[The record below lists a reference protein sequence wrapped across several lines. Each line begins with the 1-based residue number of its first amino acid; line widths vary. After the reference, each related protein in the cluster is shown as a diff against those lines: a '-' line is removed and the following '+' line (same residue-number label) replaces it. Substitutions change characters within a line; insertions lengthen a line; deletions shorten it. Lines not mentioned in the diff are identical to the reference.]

1 MERERRRQE
10 VALVG
15 QERARARGEHA
26 LLSVRLDEAHSQMMS
41 ELQKLDAGDRAQRAR
56 DVQRPRLPSTA
67 AAESEFERVFAS
79 AEQQASVPA
88 APAAAAAAAAAA
100 KVMRRTSGRE
110 PAPGLPA
117 RKPACAPPPARAP
130 TQPAA
135 RSAATVEEVTP
146 LRSADRA
153 HVKEPAAHGL
163 HMSKPRSDAAQL
175 LGRRR
180 ELDATENWAAPR
192 AEEEGV
198 IEVGEH
204 FTQRGSRPA
213 QRKTQAARGLASSTK
228 LDDMTTQRAPTRN
241 AIGGGAAITARA
253 QPSGVVELSCHA
265 ASSMSLAEQA
275 AAHPFLAAFMPRDV
289 DVHATL
295 DGVLAGQAA
304 GADAGAS
311 ETLAGARPASPT
323 SALLA
328 RAAPDTT
335 AALAAMH
342 AWESAEPAPAE
353 GFRRRPPPSYSEC
366 FGEGAATAHAEG
378 HPSVRAGDGPLPSFA
393 LPALKPMPAMSDA
406 AVEQVVDQAVGQAGK
421 GRHAADAPARGAV
434 EAALQ
439 LSAPHLTPW
448 PEPQGAGPQYP
459 VRPAQLP
466 VPPPVPPP
474 TVPAAGPAGRQYP
487 ESSLLS
493 RAQLQAQYEARV
505 TPPPRVAAE
514 PPRAEPSAVDGA
526 SVKASAPPRS
536 ACAAREE
543 RERAALE
550 TSWVATPAADQ
561 AARLQAEAD
570 AAAHRAHLD
579 RLPPASEAAEEVLLG
594 KFASAGCVCPSI
606 LGRGSCASSD
616 LTGCGS
622 IIDSSVFSESMGV
635 AASPDS
641 QAMAR
646 FLSDTKDL
654 LAASAATVADSV
666 PAELARDMARDE
678 VRRHGTPGA
687 CFTMDDVFPDD
698 GDSSLGASLSASLS
712 APPGRFAE
720 LLSDP
725 AALDRLSDSELAAQI
740 QMLSEA
746 ATPAGD
752 LSGGLFD
759 SSAGDSAESLGISAL
774 SPAARAILDG
784 GVGAALGED
793 LCGGL
798 EDSSQ
803 SGGSPSGLSA
813 GLDVHALYEHA
824 EPGSDLALELLKLMH
839 TGEEVPGSLFSLAER
854 LDIAPPRAGAH
865 ERRERKAAAHD
876 LEMEFMASA
885 AAAAADRRRPAAQ
898 ELLGR
903 PPPLPE
909 ESDDDADALGGGYS
923 GLGGLG
929 ELGAEDSSFDEI
941 AAFAGSLDVGA
952 TASSRLPANAAS
964 PSSDLA
970 AISSALAAQGAE
982 HAALL
987 AAADDFLAAAPA
999 LNLGE
1004 ADLALISPLDIT
1016 HPIPDLALLDA
1027 SVPASPPPP
1036 SPPPSASASPAYD
1049 SPPPPPA
1056 SPPPPSPPPSAP
1068 TSSAGGSG
1076 GSWIQPTLR
1085 PSKDPKTAAADGVVV
1100 QRALWPEQTP
1110 EEMPEQMQEQIAP
1123 SQQEAADTACLT
1135 GDGPLGGGTLVA
1147 QQQGAEHAALLA
1159 AAADSLAAAPALNL
1173 CEAGP
1178 GSPPFAQPS
1187 AWQHEDDE
1195 QSELDHLS
1203 AEVGPK
1209 VSARS
1214 ARFLQ
1219 RSDERRREAAA
1230 AAAAAIAASMPSPLA
1245 KLACHRGTP
1254 TIFHRPADGDEPSP
1268 ATSAGPDRRS
1278 ARTALTFEP
1287 VTTHTRETKR
1297 PPPAARDPTGRHP
1310 TNAPHS
1316 APPRAGPRRAAP
1328 PNPMQPRAKTARQA
1342 RAKEPATRPS
1352 PFSVQITT
1360 RSAESGDRLLASA
1373 AAMASPAY
1381 QALMTSPAPGIGA
1394 QFVATEATRP
1404 RW

>member
-56 DVQRPRLPSTA
+56 DVQRPRLPSAA

-79 AEQQASVPA
+79 AEQQASVPT

-180 ELDATENWAAPR
+180 ELDATESWAAPR

-335 AALAAMH
+335 AALAAMR

-366 FGEGAATAHAEG
+366 FGEDAAAAHAEG

-406 AVEQVVDQAVGQAGK
+406 AVEQVVEQAVGQAGK
-421 GRHAADAPARGAV
+421 ARHAADAPARGAV

-448 PEPQGAGPQYP
+448 PEPPGAGPQYP

-505 TPPPRVAAE
+505 NPPPRVAAE
-514 PPRAEPSAVDGA
+514 PPRAEPSAVEGA
-526 SVKASAPPRS
+526 SVKASDPPRS
-536 ACAAREE
+536 ACAARVE
-543 RERAALE
+543 REKAALE
-550 TSWVATPAADQ
+550 TSWVATPQADQ
-561 AARLQAEAD
+561 AARRQAEAE
-570 AAAHRAHLD
+570 AAAHSAHLAA
-579 RLPPASEAAEEVLLG
+579 LAAQNAPVTEAAEEVLLG

-606 LGRGSCASSD
+606 LNAGSCASSD
-616 LTGCGS
+616 VTGCGS
-622 IIDSSVFSESMGV
+622 IIDSSVFSESMGGE
-635 AASPDS
+635 ASAPDPRSPDS

-654 LAASAATVADSV
+654 LAASAATVADSI
-666 PAELARDMARDE
+666 PAEMARDFSRDE
-678 VRRHGTPGA
+678 ARRHGTPGA

-698 GDSSLGASLSASLS
+698 GLDGDSSLGASLSGSLS

-720 LLSDP
+720 LLSDA

-740 QMLSEA
+740 QMLSEGV
-746 ATPAGD
+746 TPAGD

-759 SSAGDSAESLGISAL
+759 SSAGDSIESFGVSAL
-774 SPAARAILDG
+774 SPATRVILDG
-784 GVGAALGED
+784 GVGAALGGVDPD

-798 EDSSQ
+798 EDSSK

-813 GLDVHALYEHA
+813 GLDIQALYEHA

-839 TGEEVPGSLFSLAER
+839 TGEEVPGSLASLAET
-854 LDIAPPRAGAH
+854 LVH
-865 ERRERKAAAHD
+865 EPERAAAHD
-876 LEMEFMASA
+876 LEMESIASA
-885 AAAAADRRRPAAQ
+885 AAAAAAADRQQRI
-898 ELLGR
+898 GR

-941 AAFAGSLDVGA
+941 AAFAGSL
-952 TASSRLPANAAS
+952 S
-964 PSSDLA
+964 PSRPLA
-970 AISSALAAQGAE
+970 EISSALAAQGAQ

-987 AAADDFLAAAPA
+987 AAADDFLAAAPG

-1016 HPIPDLALLDA
+1016 HPIPDLALLESA
-1027 SVPASPPPP
+1027 PVPASPPPP

-1049 SPPPPPA
+1049 SPPPPPS

-1076 GSWIQPTLR
+1076 GSWIQPTSR
-1085 PSKDPKTAAADGVVV
+1085 PSKDPKPATTDGVLV
-1100 QRALWPEQTP
+1100 QRALWPEEAPEEAPEETP
-1110 EEMPEQMQEQIAP
+1110 EEMVEEMAP
-1123 SQQEAADTACLT
+1123 SPQEAADTA
-1135 GDGPLGGGTLVA
+1135 
-1147 QQQGAEHAALLA
+1147 
-1159 AAADSLAAAPALNL
+1159 APTLNL
-1173 CEAGP
+1173 GEAGP

-1187 AWQHEDDE
+1187 AWQPEDDE
-1195 QSELDHLS
+1195 QCELDHLS
-1203 AEVGPK
+1203 AEMGPK

-1230 AAAAAIAASMPSPLA
+1230 AAAAHIAASMPSPLA

-1254 TIFHRPADGDEPSP
+1254 TIFHRPADGEEPSP
-1268 ATSAGPDRRS
+1268 AASAGPDRRS

-1287 VTTHTRETKR
+1287 VTHTGATKR
-1297 PPPAARDPTGRHP
+1297 APPAARDPRPEWVDP
-1310 TNAPHS
+1310 TARQPTKAPHS
-1316 APPRAGPRRAAP
+1316 APARAGPRRAGAAP
-1328 PNPMQPRAKTARQA
+1328 PNPTPPRAKTARQA
-1342 RAKEPATRPS
+1342 RAKEAAPRPS

-1381 QALMTSPAPGIGA
+1381 QAFMTSPAPGIGA
-1394 QFVATEATRP
+1394 QFAATDATRP